1 MKGIMKGISW
11 HERKHL
17 GNFLSVEQYGVASAS
32 RARPRRPL
40 IWCQRCICQS
50 FWAYGCIV
58 TLSSFGNGG
67 STKKFAATEPILPEE
82 RPVSS
87 PIISRLFSFGHGGGR
102 RVQTSSKLLLLGAL
116 KSILWSNTLCLS
128 VGQRNETD
136 KVILLDVDFEGS
148 LGSDIFR
155 YLLIRNKIRNMLFM
169 QKCC

>member
-32 RARPRRPL
+32 RARPRRSL

-50 FWAYGCIV
+50 FWAYGCIG
-58 TLSSFGNGG
+58 TLS
-67 STKKFAATEPILPEE
+67 
-82 RPVSS
+82 
-87 PIISRLFSFGHGGGR
+87 SFGHGGGR